1 MIKPEALLILEE
13 KFSSYTRLLVES
25 GVSSPFSG
33 FRKHLVNILGHLLV
47 VWLFLSVK

>member
-13 KFSSYTRLLVES
+13 KLSSYARLLVES